1 MATLSIFKNKI
12 AQNPELIKLIQT
24 PTLILWGREDGLI
37 SVDNVS
43 LFNQDIKN
51 SKVVILDK
59 VGHVPNEEAPK
70 EVADA
75 IYNFI
80 K

>member
-1 MATLSIFKNKI
+1 MSSCICFKNKI
-12 AQNPELIKLIQT
+12 PQNPELIKTIQT

-51 SKVVILDK
+51 SQVVILDK

-75 IYNFI
+75 IYHFI

>member
-1 MATLSIFKNKI
+1 M
-12 AQNPELIKLIQT
+12 
-24 PTLILWGREDGLI
+24 WGREDGLI
-37 SVDNVS
+37 SVDNVQ